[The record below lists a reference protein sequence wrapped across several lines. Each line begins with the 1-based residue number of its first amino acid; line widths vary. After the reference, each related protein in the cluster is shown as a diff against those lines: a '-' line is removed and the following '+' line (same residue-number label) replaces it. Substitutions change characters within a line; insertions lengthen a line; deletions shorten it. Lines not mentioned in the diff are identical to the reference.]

1 MTAVGADLGVSL
13 AANDRED
20 SAGDVDYSRPKSTC
34 ATHADE
40 LMDKRLQPLQLQQ
53 QQQQA
58 PGKLI
63 SVCGSGTSKVPLTPS
78 RHLSHKHVV

>member
-40 LMDKRLQPLQLQQ
+40 LTDKRLQPLQQQ

-58 PGKLI
+58 PGKL
-63 SVCGSGTSKVPLTPS
+63 SVCAPVA
-78 RHLSHKHVV
+78 RRRWH